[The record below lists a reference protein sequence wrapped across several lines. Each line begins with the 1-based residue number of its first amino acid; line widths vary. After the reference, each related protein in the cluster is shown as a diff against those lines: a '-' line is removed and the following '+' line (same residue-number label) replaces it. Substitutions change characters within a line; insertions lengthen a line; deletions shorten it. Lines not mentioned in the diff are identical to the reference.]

1 MWKAQEQMAKKNHG
15 SDVSFIRELAVLLR
29 EHDLTE
35 LEVARD
41 YGENDNLNVRVA
53 RQIQKVQQ
61 NDIATSPVTTIVSE
75 IPSNTEKENNKLND
89 PVNNPDTITSPMV
102 GTIYLAPEPG
112 ASEYSHIG
120 KIVKEGD
127 TLLIIEA
134 MKTMNQIPSPK
145 SGKITRIL
153 VDDGTAV
160 EFGSPLIII
169 E

>member
-1 MWKAQEQMAKKNHG
+1 MAKKNHG

-61 NDIATSPVTTIVSE
+61 NEIATSPATTIVSE
-75 IPSNTEKENNKLND
+75 IPSNTVKENNNLND
-89 PVNNPDTITSPMV
+89 PINDPGTITSPMV

-112 ASEYSHIG
+112 ALEYSHIG

>member
-1 MWKAQEQMAKKNHG
+1 MRKVPEQMAKKNHE
-15 SDVSFIRELAVLLR
+15 SDVTFIRELAVLLR

-53 RQIQKVQQ
+53 RQAQGAQQ
-61 NDIATSPVTTIVSE
+61 REFTLSPSTTEV
-75 IPSNTEKENNKLND
+75 PSNDENVKNNLTD
-89 PVNNPDTITSPMV
+89 PINNPGTITSPMV
-102 GTIYLAPEPG
+102 GTVYLAPEPG
-112 ASEYSHIG
+112 ASEYSNIG

-134 MKTMNQIPSPK
+134 MKTMNQVPSPR

-153 VDDGTAV
+153 VDDGSPV
-160 EFGSPLIII
+160 EFGSPLLII

>member
-1 MWKAQEQMAKKNHG
+1 MAKKNHE
-15 SDVSFIRELAVLLR
+15 SDVSFIRELTVLLR
-29 EHDLTE
+29 DHDLTE

-41 YGENDNLNVRVA
+41 YGENDNLNVRIA
-53 RQIQKVQQ
+53 RQMQKVQQ
-61 NDIATSPVTTIVSE
+61 NEIATLPVTTIVSE
-75 IPSNTEKENNKLND
+75 ISPKIEKENNKLND
-89 PVNNPDTITSPMV
+89 PINNPGTITSPMV
-102 GTIYLAPEPG
+102 GTVYLAPEPG
-112 ASEYSHIG
+112 ALEYSQIG

>member
-1 MWKAQEQMAKKNHG
+1 MAKKNHG
-15 SDVSFIRELAVLLR
+15 SDVTFIRELAVLLR

-53 RQIQKVQQ
+53 RQIQKIQQ
-61 NDIATSPVTTIVSE
+61 NEIATLPATSSTPE
-75 IPSNTEKENNKLND
+75 IPSNTKKENNKLND
-89 PVNNPDTITSPMV
+89 PINNPDAITSPMV

-112 ASEYSHIG
+112 AREYSHIG

-145 SGKITRIL
+145 SGKIKRIL

>member
-1 MWKAQEQMAKKNHG
+1 MAKKNHG

-61 NDIATSPVTTIVSE
+61 NEIATSPATTIVSE
-75 IPSNTEKENNKLND
+75 IPSNTDKENNNLND
-89 PVNNPDTITSPMV
+89 PINNPDTITSPMV

-112 ASEYSHIG
+112 ASEYSQIG

>member
-1 MWKAQEQMAKKNHG
+1 MAKKNHG

-61 NDIATSPVTTIVSE
+61 NDIATSPTTTIVSE
-75 IPSNTEKENNKLND
+75 IPSNTEKEHNKLND
-89 PVNNPDTITSPMV
+89 PVNNPGTITSPMV

>member
-1 MWKAQEQMAKKNHG
+1 MAKKNHE
-15 SDVSFIRELAVLLR
+15 SDVTFIRELAVLLR

-53 RQIQKVQQ
+53 RQTQGTQQKEITLSPCATIISENSP
-61 NDIATSPVTTIVSE
+61 NDKK
-75 IPSNTEKENNKLND
+75 EKSKLTD
-89 PVNNPDTITSPMV
+89 PINNPGTITSPMV
-102 GTIYLAPEPG
+102 GTVYLAPEPG
-112 ASEYSHIG
+112 ASEYSNIG
-120 KIVKEGD
+120 KVVKEGD

-134 MKTMNQIPSPK
+134 MKTMNQIPSPR

-153 VDDGTAV
+153 IDDGSAV
-160 EFGSPLIII
+160 EFGSPLLII

>member
-1 MWKAQEQMAKKNHG
+1 MAKKNHG

-61 NDIATSPVTTIVSE
+61 NEIATSPATTIVSE
-75 IPSNTEKENNKLND
+75 IPLNTDKENKNLND
-89 PVNNPDTITSPMV
+89 PINNPDTITSPMV

-112 ASEYSHIG
+112 ASEYSQIG

>member
-1 MWKAQEQMAKKNHG
+1 MRKVPEQMAKKNHE
-15 SDVSFIRELAVLLR
+15 SDVTFIRELAVLLR

-53 RQIQKVQQ
+53 RQAQGAQQ
-61 NDIATSPVTTIVSE
+61 REFTLSPSTTEV
-75 IPSNTEKENNKLND
+75 PSNDENVKNNLTD
-89 PVNNPDTITSPMV
+89 PINNPGTITSPMV
-102 GTIYLAPEPG
+102 GTVYLAPEPG
-112 ASEYSHIG
+112 ASEYSNIG

-134 MKTMNQIPSPK
+134 MKTMNQVPSPR

-153 VDDGTAV
+153 VDDGSAV
-160 EFGSPLIII
+160 EFGSPLLII

>member
-1 MWKAQEQMAKKNHG
+1 MAKKNHE
-15 SDVSFIRELAVLLR
+15 SDVNFIKELAILLK

-53 RQIQKVQQ
+53 RQMHQ
-61 NDIATSPVTTIVSE
+61 NHSVAENVAKPAVTQLQ
-75 IPSNTEKENNKLND
+75 PL
-89 PVNNPDTITSPMV
+89 DTDEPAKKTDGNMITGAISSPMV
-102 GTIYLAPEPG
+102 GTVYLAPEPG
-112 ASEYSHIG
+112 ANNFINVGQE
-120 KIVKEGD
+120 VKEGD

-145 SGKITRIL
+145 SGIVKRIL
-153 VDDGTAV
+153 VEDGTAV
-160 EFGSPLIII
+160 EFGTPLITI

>member
-1 MWKAQEQMAKKNHG
+1 MAKKNYG

-61 NDIATSPVTTIVSE
+61 NEIATSPATTIVSE
-75 IPSNTEKENNKLND
+75 IPSNTVKENNNLND
-89 PVNNPDTITSPMV
+89 PINDPGTITSPMV

-112 ASEYSHIG
+112 ALEYSHIG

>member
-1 MWKAQEQMAKKNHG
+1 MRKVPEQMAKKNHE
-15 SDVSFIRELAVLLR
+15 SDVTFIRELAVLLR

-53 RQIQKVQQ
+53 RQAQGAQQ
-61 NDIATSPVTTIVSE
+61 REFTLSPSTTEV
-75 IPSNTEKENNKLND
+75 PSNNENVKNNLTD
-89 PVNNPDTITSPMV
+89 PINNPGTITSPMV
-102 GTIYLAPEPG
+102 GTVYLAPEPG
-112 ASEYSHIG
+112 ASEYSNIG

-134 MKTMNQIPSPK
+134 MKTMNQVPSPR

-153 VDDGTAV
+153 VDDGSAV
-160 EFGSPLIII
+160 EFGSPLLII

>member
-1 MWKAQEQMAKKNHG
+1 MRKVPEQMAKKIHE
-15 SDVSFIRELAVLLR
+15 SDVTFIRELAVLLR

-53 RQIQKVQQ
+53 RQAQGAQQ
-61 NDIATSPVTTIVSE
+61 REFTLSPSTTEV
-75 IPSNTEKENNKLND
+75 PSNDENVKNNLTD
-89 PVNNPDTITSPMV
+89 PINNPGTITSPMV
-102 GTIYLAPEPG
+102 GTVYLAPEPG
-112 ASEYSHIG
+112 ASEYSSIG

-134 MKTMNQIPSPK
+134 MKTMNQVPSPR

-153 VDDGTAV
+153 VDDGSAV
-160 EFGSPLIII
+160 EFGSPLLII